1 MMTPF
6 YDGFWFCLGELSLAR
21 IEESTQTGWGWIN
34 ALTLK
39 HQINNLIAMT
49 SDTRINMSNPTVH
62 PRVHPQIWWWPLF
75 LMLSLTWTFSW
86 RAGCTIT
93 SRLLLRIVFF
103 MMESLPNFY
112 DHLHDLDF
120 VLASHHSHE
129 QDHQSLKK
137 SLILINL
144 YI

>member
-1 MMTPF
+1 
-6 YDGFWFCLGELSLAR
+6 
-21 IEESTQTGWGWIN
+21 
-34 ALTLK
+34 
-39 HQINNLIAMT
+39 
-49 SDTRINMSNPTVH
+49 
-62 PRVHPQIWWWPLF
+62 
-75 LMLSLTWTFSW
+75 
-86 RAGCTIT
+86 
-93 SRLLLRIVFF
+93 

-129 QDHQSLKK
+129 QGHQSLKK